1 MLEENVSGKTEYVK
15 DAPVDAAPIDQVRDW
30 RADSETPVATE
41 FPLPVETLLRRKAS
55 LRQEAIGR
63 LLPIPTLLPPGKV
76 GQATLP
82 SSEPS
87 TSYFLLWSARCWP
100 SPL

>member
-1 MLEENVSGKTEYVK
+1 MRHRLIKLGIGGQTLRLLLLRSFL
-15 DAPVDAAPIDQVRDW
+15 
-30 RADSETPVATE
+30 S
-41 FPLPVETLLRRKAS
+41 PLRTLLRRKAS

-87 TSYFLLWSARCWP
+87 TLYFLLWSARCWP

>member
-1 MLEENVSGKTEYVK
+1 MRHRLIKLGIGGQTLKLLLLRSFL
-15 DAPVDAAPIDQVRDW
+15 
-30 RADSETPVATE
+30 S
-41 FPLPVETLLRRKAS
+41 PLRTLLRRKAS

-87 TSYFLLWSARCWP
+87 TSFFLLWSARCWP